1 MSSKQSPVKSAKRRL
16 PAPPAAK
23 SGHSFTLNPNLNRQ
37 MRKVLGKHYRA
48 KYGVK

>member
-1 MSSKQSPVKSAKRRL
+1 MSKRSTTKPAKRL
-16 PAPPAAK
+16 VPAPAQAK